1 MLEIDFSGPYALLPN
16 TDNVPYLLAQPA
28 AWSAGIY
35 VWTFLFN
42 QAHRVNRIEA
52 VADSIG
58 TRQQESIAAFLA
70 GERTV
75 YRAAELD
82 AGTLV
87 PAYAPTDDRDAF
99 IAAYPDV
106 MHHVSSLRVF
116 YAPYAGDDT
125 MRERI
130 ATAITAHF
138 HRLGGKAIAW
148 LENEAVTYDAS
159 AYAKPETLRIGRPAF
174 IASLPDEMHL

>member
-1 MLEIDFSGPYALLPN
+1 MLEIDFSGPYALLP
-16 TDNVPYLLAQPA
+16 TKDDVPYLLAAPA
-28 AWSAGIY
+28 AWSAGVY
-35 VWTFLFN
+35 LWTFLFN

-52 VADSIG
+52 VADSMAA
-58 TRQQESIAAFLA
+58 QHQEHVAAFLA
-70 GERTV
+70 GQRTV
-75 YRAAELD
+75 YRGADLE
-82 AGTLV
+82 AGTLTT
-87 PAYAPTDDRDAF
+87 AYSPSDDRDAF
-99 IAAYPDV
+99 IAAYPEV

-116 YAPYAGDDT
+116 YAPYTGDDS

-148 LENEAVTYDAS
+148 LENEPVTYDAES
-159 AYAKPETLRIGRPAF
+159 YADPVTLRIGRPAF

>member
-1 MLEIDFSGPYALLPN
+1 MLEIDFSGPCALLPN
-16 TDNVPYLLAQPA
+16 NDDVPYLLAAPA
-28 AWSAGIY
+28 AWSPGIY
-35 VWTFLFN
+35 LWTFLYN

-52 VADSIG
+52 VADSIAV
-58 TRQQESIAAFLA
+58 QHQEHLTAFLA

-75 YRAAELD
+75 YRGGELD
-82 AGTLV
+82 TGTLAA
-87 PAYAPTDDRDAF
+87 AYAPSDDRDAF
-99 IAAYPDV
+99 ITAYPDV
-106 MHHVSSLRVF
+106 MHHISSLRVF
-116 YAPYAGDDT
+116 YAPYAGNDA

-148 LENEAVTYDAS
+148 LENEPVTYDAS
-159 AYAKPETLRIGRPAF
+159 EYADPITLRIGRPAF